1 MDGSILNDIKKL
13 IGIKSTD
20 INYDTDIIIFIN
32 SVFTDLNQMGV
43 GPSDKPYSITDDKNK
58 WSEFVEEGMLE
69 NVKKYIYL
77 RVKVVF
83 DPPTNSFLLNSMKEE
98 TKEMEWRLNV
108 RGESIKE
115 KINKDNYR
123 DWIR

>member
-108 RGESIKE
+108 RGESIFT
-115 KINKDNYR
+115 N
-123 DWIR
+123 